1 MTFKVRSKSYE
12 CIKKVV
18 TKLKNGASVDAFETV
33 LRLHN
38 RDIDSGQCG
47 HLTQHNGLRLWCPIT
62 SLDQFQGLT
71 FYIFLVFIV
80 RKSLDDISAEILARK
95 YEPGTYIPVAK
106 TFF

>member
-1 MTFKVRSKSYE
+1 M
-12 CIKKVV
+12 
-18 TKLKNGASVDAFETV
+18 GAFETV

-47 HLTQHNGLRLWCPIT
+47 HLTQHATQRIEFVVSHHQSGSISRLYN
-62 SLDQFQGLT
+62 LH
-71 FYIFLVFIV
+71 IFLVFIV

-106 TFF
+106 TFFLKSLYYHYSLF